1 MDFRVW
7 VCMAKKRRKYEREI
21 GEEEEEEERKKK
33 DNLDFKIVTRI
44 LFV

>member
-7 VCMAKKRRKYEREI
+7 VCMGKNNKREI
-21 GEEEEEEERKKK
+21 GEEERKKK

-44 LFV
+44 FFL